1 MNDPD
6 RADLAAG
13 ELEATILP
21 SYGMLVASFKHRGV
35 ELLRRIDD
43 LDAAAAK
50 GSTAG
55 IPLLYPWAN
64 RIDGLRY
71 RAAGREVMLDPR
83 SPLLHFDG
91 NGLPIHG
98 VPWAQ
103 LAWQV
108 MKATPSTIGARLDW
122 AGDLLSVFPFPHL
135 IEMVVGLDPG
145 LAVGVTVIAKDDPVP
160 VSFGFHPYF
169 GLSGLP
175 RATGN

>member
-1 MNDPD
+1 
-6 RADLAAG
+6 
-13 ELEATILP
+13 
-21 SYGMLVASFKHRGV
+21 MLVASLKHDGV

-43 LDAAAAK
+43 LEAAAAK

-64 RIDGLRY
+64 RLDGLRY
-71 RAAGREVMLDPR
+71 RAAGREVILDPK

-98 VPWAQ
+98 VPWSQ

-108 MKATPSTIGARLDW
+108 VKTEKSSIVARLDW
-122 AGDLLSVFPFPHL
+122 SGDLLSIFPFPHQA
-135 IEMVVGLDPG
+135 EMHISLADGLTIS
-145 LAVGVTVIAKDDPVP
+145 VMVIAKDDPVP

-169 GLSGLP
+169 GLAEDSAARL
-175 RATGN
+175 ANSSAADAETCTGCTRHSDWRP

>member
-21 SYGMLVASFKHRGV
+21 SYGMLVASFRHRGV
-35 ELLRRIDD
+35 ELLCRIDD

-91 NGLPIHG
+91 MACRSMACLGR
-98 VPWAQ
+98 
-103 LAWQV
+103 
-108 MKATPSTIGARLDW
+108 S
-122 AGDLLSVFPFPHL
+122 FP
-135 IEMVVGLDPG
+135 G
-145 LAVGVTVIAKDDPVP
+145 
-160 VSFGFHPYF
+160 
-169 GLSGLP
+169 
-175 RATGN
+175 R